1 MMNPIRIFISS
12 VRSEFAKER
21 QALYEYI
28 RGDALLG
35 QFFDPFLFEA
45 RPAENSKSQDVFL
58 RAAEDCDIYVGLWGA
73 QYGNAPK
80 NGLSPTEMEYDAAT
94 KKHRYRIVFV
104 KNLADGEVRDKR
116 EGSLIRKA
124 ERDIVRKKFSDYEE
138 LRSSLYA
145 ALVRYL
151 EEKEII
157 RHTPFD
163 ATFINAT
170 IDDID
175 SKKVKWWLN
184 RARGKRGLKLSMDDG
199 VESIL
204 KHLNLMGENGRL
216 TASAILL
223 FGKDPQKFF
232 ITSEVKCLQFYGTTI
247 TKPIPAY
254 QVYHGTVFEMIDLA
268 VDFVM
273 SRIDARVGDRSKST
287 EVDVTYELPLDAVRE
302 AIVNAVTHRDYTS
315 NGSVQVML
323 FRDRLE
329 IWNPGRLPYGM
340 TVEKLATVHK
350 SVPTNPVLANP
361 IYLAGYIERIGSGT
375 TDIIKLCEEC
385 GLATPVFEDA
395 GDFTVVLKRSKKSV
409 VGGGQKDGQ
418 KGGQKSGQKQ
428 PDEMTSADKILNCIR
443 ENPSV
448 TRNEL
453 VQIVGI
459 SSSAIQKH
467 INNLKEKGSI
477 RRIGGDRG
485 GHWEVLD

>member
-1 MMNPIRIFISS
+1 MNPIRIFISS

-80 NGLSPTEMEYDAAT
+80 
-94 KKHRYRIVFV
+94 
-104 KNLADGEVRDKR
+104 
-116 EGSLIRKA
+116 GSLIRKA

-138 LRSSLYA
+138 L
-145 ALVRYL
+145 
-151 EEKEII
+151 
-157 RHTPFD
+157 
-163 ATFINAT
+163 
-170 IDDID
+170 
-175 SKKVKWWLN
+175 
-184 RARGKRGLKLSMDDG
+184 
-199 VESIL
+199 
-204 KHLNLMGENGRL
+204 
-216 TASAILL
+216 
-223 FGKDPQKFF
+223 
-232 ITSEVKCLQFYGTTI
+232 
-247 TKPIPAY
+247 
-254 QVYHGTVFEMIDLA
+254 
-268 VDFVM
+268 
-273 SRIDARVGDRSKST
+273 
-287 EVDVTYELPLDAVRE
+287 
-302 AIVNAVTHRDYTS
+302 
-315 NGSVQVML
+315 
-323 FRDRLE
+323 
-329 IWNPGRLPYGM
+329 
-340 TVEKLATVHK
+340 
-350 SVPTNPVLANP
+350 NP

-395 GDFTVVLKRSKKSV
+395 DDFTVVLKRSKKSV

>member
-124 ERDIVRKKFSDYEE
+124 ERDVVRKKFGDYEE
-138 LRSSLYA
+138 L
-145 ALVRYL
+145 
-151 EEKEII
+151 
-157 RHTPFD
+157 
-163 ATFINAT
+163 
-170 IDDID
+170 
-175 SKKVKWWLN
+175 
-184 RARGKRGLKLSMDDG
+184 
-199 VESIL
+199 
-204 KHLNLMGENGRL
+204 
-216 TASAILL
+216 
-223 FGKDPQKFF
+223 
-232 ITSEVKCLQFYGTTI
+232 
-247 TKPIPAY
+247 
-254 QVYHGTVFEMIDLA
+254 
-268 VDFVM
+268 
-273 SRIDARVGDRSKST
+273 
-287 EVDVTYELPLDAVRE
+287 
-302 AIVNAVTHRDYTS
+302 
-315 NGSVQVML
+315 
-323 FRDRLE
+323 
-329 IWNPGRLPYGM
+329 
-340 TVEKLATVHK
+340 
-350 SVPTNPVLANP
+350 NP
-361 IYLAGYIERIGSGT
+361 IYLAGYIERVGSGT

-418 KGGQKSGQKQ
+418 KDGQKSGQKQ